1 MSITLSMLLGARL
14 EDVQRLAAWLGL
26 DTSGPHLALARR
38 VHTRI
43 RPERVRGM
51 YR

>member
-1 MSITLSMLLGARL
+1 MSITLSMLLDARL
-14 EDVQRLAAWLGL
+14 EDVQRLAAWLGI

-43 RPERVRGM
+43 RPRRM